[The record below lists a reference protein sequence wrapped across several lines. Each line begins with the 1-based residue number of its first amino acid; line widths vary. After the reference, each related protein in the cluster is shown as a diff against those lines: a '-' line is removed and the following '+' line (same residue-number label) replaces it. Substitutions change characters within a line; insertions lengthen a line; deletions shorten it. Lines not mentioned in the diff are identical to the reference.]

1 MNGKNFNIWQIL
13 SPNACDFSGSVGVR
27 VDFCEY
33 LSVKQAF
40 VFQAFVKY
48 VLMWVK

>member
-27 VDFCEY
+27 VDFFEY
-33 LSVKQAF
+33 LSIKQF
-40 VFQAFVKY
+40 IVFQVFAK
-48 VLMWVK
+48 

>member
-13 SPNACDFSGSVGVR
+13 SPNACDFSGSVGLG

-33 LSVKQAF
+33 LSAKQSF
-40 VFQAFVKY
+40 VFQVLVKY
-48 VLMWVK
+48 VLIWVK

>member
-13 SPNACDFSGSVGVR
+13 SPNACDISGSVGLG
-27 VDFCEY
+27 VDFFEH
-33 LSVKQAF
+33 LSIKQSF

>member
-13 SPNACDFSGSVGVR
+13 SPNAYDFSGSVGVR

-33 LSVKQAF
+33 LNIKQSF
-40 VFQAFVKY
+40 VFQVFVKY
-48 VLMWVK
+48 VLM

>member
-13 SPNACDFSGSVGVR
+13 SSNACDFSGSVGLG

-33 LSVKQAF
+33 LSGKQSF
-40 VFQAFVKY
+40 VFQVFAKY